1 MRILILDTDR
11 VCAAHLAKLLEQ
23 RGHCVTCTIEETHP
37 PDAMIVALPAP
48 LAISPEKLQDV
59 PLLLLVDGMLPFG
72 ELESWIESRRRWAL
86 LSKPLRE
93 ESLDRSLD
101 RITRPRSDAPSDVP
115 GTEPR
120 R

>member
-1 MRILILDTDR
+1 MRILLLDTDR
-11 VCAAHLAKLLEQ
+11 VCAAHLTMLLEL
-23 RGHCVTCTIEETHP
+23 RGHCVTRTIEETHP

-48 LAISPEKLQDV
+48 LGLSPEKLQDV

-72 ELESWIESRRRWAL
+72 ELESWIENRRRWAL

-93 ESLDRSLD
+93 ESLDRSLE
-101 RITRPRSDAPSDVP
+101 RITRPRSDAADTP
-115 GTEPR
+115 GAPPR

>member
-1 MRILILDTDR
+1 MRILLLETDR
-11 VCAAHLAKLLEQ
+11 VCAAHLKLLLEL
-23 RGHCVTCTIEETHP
+23 RGHSVTRTIEETEP

-48 LAISPEKLQDV
+48 LGLSPEKLQDV

-72 ELESWIESRRRWAL
+72 ELESWIENRQRWAL

-101 RITRPRSDAPSDVP
+101 RITRPRSPERLS
-115 GTEPR
+115 
-120 R
+120 